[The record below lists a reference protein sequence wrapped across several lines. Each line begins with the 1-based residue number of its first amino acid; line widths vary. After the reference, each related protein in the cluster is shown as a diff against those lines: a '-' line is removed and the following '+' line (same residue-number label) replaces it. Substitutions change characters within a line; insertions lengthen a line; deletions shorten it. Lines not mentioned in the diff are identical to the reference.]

1 MSSDIKFLRRKL
13 RSQRRQLNRYQQFQ
27 AETGV
32 LNQLRKHSSF
42 IKSQTIGIYLDA
54 FGEIQTQAIIDHCF
68 KQHKKV
74 FLPLICNM
82 NQRLVWVEIS
92 KQQYRNR
99 RFAYH
104 RLGMQ
109 QAMATRGVHVS
120 HLDLLILPLL
130 ACDALGSRIGM
141 GGGYYDRTLASAP
154 YRPYR
159 LGIAHHFQF
168 VQQTFI
174 RQPWDQPLDA
184 LITPETSLR
193 FKR

>member
-1 MSSDIKFLRRKL
+1 MSESFQNLRKKIRK
-13 RSQRRQLNRYQQFQ
+13 QRRELSTFQQKQAATKVLHQLKKNAIFKQSH
-27 AETGV
+27 A
-32 LNQLRKHSSF
+32 
-42 IKSQTIGIYLDA
+42 IGIYLDT
-54 FGEIQTQAIIDHCF
+54 FGEIQTQAIIEHCF

-74 FLPLICNM
+74 FLPLICTM
-82 NQRLVWVEIS
+82 NQHLVWVEIP

-120 HLDLLILPLL
+120 CLDLLILPLL

-159 LGIAHHFQF
+159 LGIAHHFQL

-174 RQPWDQPLDA
+174 RQPWDQLLDA

>member
-1 MSSDIKFLRRKL
+1 MSETFQTLRKRLRKQRRKL
-13 RSQRRQLNRYQQFQ
+13 SLFQQKQAAIKVLNR
-27 AETGV
+27 
-32 LNQLRKHSSF
+32 LRQDIVFKRSHC
-42 IKSQTIGIYLDA
+42 IGIYLDA
-54 FGEIQTQAIIDHCF
+54 FGEIQTQAIIEHCF
-68 KQHKKV
+68 KQQKKI

-130 ACDALGSRIGM
+130 ACDAWGSRIGM
-141 GGGYYDRTLASAP
+141 GGGYYDRTLANAP

-174 RQPWDQPLDA
+174 RQPWDQPLDG